1 MRKRTIA
8 TVTLEAASV
17 AAEVKE
23 IANAG
28 CTQARALAGSGAA
41 AEDALVELAGTAEAP
56 ELRLRAIKLLGA
68 VEHAHQLCAQLTSG
82 AARLDQ
88 IAALLEV
95 ADGWTGTST
104 SDSRD

>member
-23 IANAG
+23 IANSG
-28 CTQARALAGSGAA
+28 CTQARALADSGAA

-68 VEHAHQLCAQLTSG
+68 VGHAHLLCAQLTSG

-88 IAALLEV
+88 IAALLE
-95 ADGWTGTST
+95 AAGGWTRPGP
-104 SDSRD
+104 SDSQD